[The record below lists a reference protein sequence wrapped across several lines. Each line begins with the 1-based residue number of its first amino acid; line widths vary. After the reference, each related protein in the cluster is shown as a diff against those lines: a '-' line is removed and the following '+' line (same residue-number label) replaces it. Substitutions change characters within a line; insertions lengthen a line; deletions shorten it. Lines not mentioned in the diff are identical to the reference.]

1 MKQTKLKNEE
11 FVKNR
16 EFPEQIV
23 GNGYRLYA
31 IGNSPR
37 IWSTHLY
44 QEPGGSPS
52 AAFISLPNFS
62 ELFAGLLFGH
72 IWRV

>member
-1 MKQTKLKNEE
+1 MKQTKSKNEE

-16 EFPEQIV
+16 EFPEPIV
-23 GNGYRLYA
+23 GNSYRLYA
-31 IGNSPR
+31 VDNSPR
-37 IWSTHLY
+37 ILSTHLY

-52 AAFISLPNFS
+52 AVCISLPNFS